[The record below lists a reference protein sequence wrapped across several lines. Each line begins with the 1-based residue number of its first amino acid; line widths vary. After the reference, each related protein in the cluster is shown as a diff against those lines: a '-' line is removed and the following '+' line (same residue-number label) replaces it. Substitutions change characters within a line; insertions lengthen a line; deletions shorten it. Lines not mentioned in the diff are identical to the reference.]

1 MLDLLKKLD
10 PVAWAVR
17 RARGQQRAEAGLERR
32 TVGLPSGLDVVTL
45 DSGADLPP
53 LVAVHGIGAS
63 KDHWP
68 PLARYLRSRFRV
80 VAPDLPGFGESGRPA
95 DDDYSMA
102 AQAARVRQL
111 VEALGLGPVHLAGSS
126 MGGRVAAELA
136 AAHPGLVR
144 TLWLIDPAGAEGEAV
159 SEMIEMIQDGH
170 PAPLF
175 SRTAEEYAET
185 LAFTMS
191 NPPDIPA
198 PALRVLAAEGA
209 PHYDHYHRLFRL
221 LAEELRD
228 GPPTEDVL
236 RGLDVPALVTW
247 GAEDRVLHPS
257 GAATIAA
264 AMPRATA
271 HVMPGL
277 GHVPMIEDPEATAA
291 AYLAF
296 HDGLDTARAA

>member
-1 MLDLLKKLD
+1 MLDLLRKLD

-17 RARGQQRAEAGLERR
+17 RARERLRAEAGLVRR
-32 TVGLPSGLDVVTL
+32 EVRLPSGLDVVYL
-45 DSGADLPP
+45 DSEAELPP

-68 PLARYLRSRFRV
+68 RLARYLTGRFRF
-80 VAPDLPGFGESGRPA
+80 VAPDLPGFGESSRPP

-102 AQAARVRQL
+102 AHTERVRL
-111 VEALGLGPVHLAGSS
+111 FVETLGLGPVHLAGSS
-126 MGGRVAAELA
+126 MGGRVAAEFA
-136 AAHPGLVR
+136 ASFPDLVR
-144 TLWLIDPAGAEGEAV
+144 SLWLIDPAGARGERP
-159 SEMIEMIQDGH
+159 SEMIETIEAGG
-170 PAPLF
+170 PVPLF

-185 LAFTMS
+185 LAFTMEQ
-191 NPPDIPA
+191 PPDIPA

-209 PHYDHYHRLFRL
+209 PHYDHYHRLFVR

-228 GPPTEDVL
+228 GPTTEDLL
-236 RGLDVPALVTW
+236 RGLDVPTLVTW
-247 GAEDRVLHPS
+247 GARDRVLHPS

-277 GHVPMIEDPEATAA
+277 GHIPMLEDPEATAA
-291 AYLAF
+291 ATLAF
-296 HDGLDTARAA
+296 HDALD